1 MYKRNISVLWY
12 KMLCM
17 LTCLLF
23 LFIFNSTI
31 VWAADIPVFFAGEEI
46 ASAKARQGVT
56 YLPLRVVFEQCG
68 TTVDWQEQSK
78 TITATRADGAV
89 LTIITRSNR
98 ASLKHNGNTI
108 DLVMPNSVYSENGK
122 IYVPLRFVAENML
135 CQVDWREG
143 AVYIEPR
150 FWLGNGIDQVPLWQS
165 TDKDKSGGIRYFLN
179 YSDSNL
185 YEFNIKQSAA
195 HRLCTLP
202 LADYQLDRSDRY
214 ILNLWIER
222 TSNNNY
228 LINTEIYDRNTGL
241 SANGYD
247 FLYAWVSAAD
257 LSKHII
263 VSGEAPPQQAG
274 NMVYL
279 AGNDGLFAVNE
290 LTGEIQNIPTTALFG
305 CNNLVW
311 ANERYV
317 LLKNYRG
324 ANWVLAD
331 MLNGKIKDLTDVLLS
346 EDNKKQLM
354 SIAEIPLESLDD
366 YWQNLGRLDLI
377 EPYPYLAFVQEEQEL
392 LHFRLTAAYSWD
404 TNGNYKFIDVVYK
417 ID

>member
-1 MYKRNISVLWY
+1 MAFSLII
-12 KMLCM
+12 
-17 LTCLLF
+17 CLG
-23 LFIFNSTI
+23 IAMPA
-31 VWAADIPVFFAGEEI
+31 WAADIPVFFAGEEI
-46 ASAKARQGVT
+46 AAAKARQGVT

-68 TTVDWQEQSK
+68 ATVDWQEQSK

-98 ASLKHNGNTI
+98 ASLKHNGHTD
-108 DLVMPNSVYSENGK
+108 DLVMSNPVYAENSK

-135 CQVDWREG
+135 CRVDWRDG

-150 FWLGNGIDQVPLWQS
+150 FWLGNGVDQVPLWQS
-165 TDKDKSGGIRYFLN
+165 ADKDKSGGIRYFLN
-179 YSDSNL
+179 YADNNL

-214 ILNLWIER
+214 CLNLWIDK
-222 TSNNNY
+222 TANNNY
-228 LINTEIYDRNTGL
+228 LVNTEIYDRNTGL

-263 VSGEAPPQQAG
+263 VAGEAPPQQAG
-274 NMVYL
+274 NMIYL
-279 AGNDGLFAVNE
+279 AGNGGLFAVNE
-290 LTGEIQNIPTTALFG
+290 QTGQMQNMPTAALFG

-324 ANWVLAD
+324 ANWVLVD
-331 MLNGKIKDLTDVLLS
+331 MLNGKIKDLAEVLLS

-354 SIAEIPLESLDD
+354 SIAGIPLGSLDD
-366 YWQNLGRLDLI
+366 YWQKLGRLDLI
-377 EPYPYLAFVQEEQEL
+377 EPYPYLAFVQEEQGL
-392 LHFRLTAAYSWD
+392 LYFRLTAAYSWD
-404 TNGNYKFIDVVYK
+404 TNGNYKFIDIVYK
-417 ID
+417 LD